1 MALTHEPTTAAPPR
15 PGRSEALLTA
25 LGEAVRSVPPSLAV
39 GRVTR
44 LTGLMIESLG
54 PRAKVG
60 DRADVYT
67 PVGLLP
73 AEVVGFRDGRVLLM
87 PLGEGRQ
94 VGPGARVVADDRPF
108 AVRLGPR
115 VLGRV
120 LDGLGRPLDGLGGV
134 GSESYEVERR
144 PPAPLARPAITR
156 ALGTGVR
163 AVDALCTVGR
173 GQRVGIFAG
182 SGVGKST
189 LLGLLAR
196 NTEADV
202 IVIALVGERGRE
214 VRQFIDETLG
224 PEALRRSVVVAAT
237 SDEPARVRIRAAQV
251 GTTVAEYFRDQG
263 KDVLFIMDS
272 VTRYAMALRE
282 VGLAVGEPPTTRGYT
297 PSVFAELPRLLER
310 AGQSAQGSITA
321 FYTVLV
327 DGDDLNEPVSD
338 AVRSILDGHIVL
350 ARNLAERGH
359 YPPIDPRR
367 SLSRLMAQVAAPAHR
382 GAAAEMRRLWSL
394 YEDSA
399 DLIRIGAYQAG
410 ASPELDLAVRARPDI
425 EAFLRQTAE
434 ERADLQGT
442 VGRLEALAGGWVA

>member
-1 MALTHEPTTAAPPR
+1 MR
-15 PGRSEALLTA
+15 GRDREHGGAALLTA
-25 LGEAVRSVPPSLAV
+25 LGEAVRTTPPYLAV

-44 LTGLMIESLG
+44 ITGLMIESLG
-54 PRAKVG
+54 PRTKVG
-60 DRADVYT
+60 DRADVDT
-67 PVGLLP
+67 PSGPLP

-87 PLGEGRQ
+87 PLGESRH

-108 AVRLGPR
+108 GVQIGPR

-120 LDGLGRPLDGLGGV
+120 LDGLGRPIDGLGSV
-134 GSESYEVERR
+134 GSERREVERR
-144 PPAPLARPAITR
+144 PPAPLERPAITR

-163 AVDALCTVGR
+163 AIDALCTVGR

-214 VRQFIDETLG
+214 VRQFVDETLG
-224 PEALRRSVVVAAT
+224 PEALSRAVVVAAT

-263 KDVLFIMDS
+263 RDVLFIMDS

-350 ARNLAERGH
+350 GRALAERGH
-359 YPPIDPRR
+359 YPPVDPRR
-367 SLSRLMAQVAAPAHR
+367 SLSRLMTHVADAGHQAD
-382 GAAAEMRRLWSL
+382 AAELRRLWSI

-399 DLIRIGAYQAG
+399 DLIRIGAYTAG
-410 ASPELDLAVRARPDI
+410 ANAEIDRAVAARPAI
-425 EAFLRQTAE
+425 EAFLRQGGE
-434 ERADLQGT
+434 ERSTLAET
-442 VGRLEALAGGWVA
+442 VAALNAMVEGWGA

>member
-1 MALTHEPTTAAPPR
+1 LASTLDRLAREAAPETTSDVLL
-15 PGRSEALLTA
+15 GALAQAARST
-25 LGEAVRSVPPSLAV
+25 PPYLAV

-54 PRAKVG
+54 PRTKVG
-60 DRADVYT
+60 DRADVHT
-67 PVGLLP
+67 PTGPLP

-87 PLGEGRQ
+87 PLGEARQ

-108 AVRLGPR
+108 AVELGPQ

-120 LDGLGRPLDGLGGV
+120 LDGLGRPIDGLGPV
-134 GSESYEVERR
+134 GRERREVERR
-144 PPAPLARPAITR
+144 PPSPLERPAITR

-163 AVDALCTVGR
+163 AIDALCTVGR

-196 NTEADV
+196 ASEAEV

-224 PEALRRSVVVAAT
+224 PQALARSVVVAAT

-251 GTTVAEYFRDQG
+251 GTAVAEYFRDQG

-272 VTRYAMALRE
+272 VTRYARARRV

-310 AGQSAQGSITA
+310 AGQSARGSITA

-350 ARNLAERGH
+350 ARGLAERGH

-367 SLSRLMAQVAAPAHR
+367 SLSRLMTQVADRQHQADAV
-382 GAAAEMRRLWSL
+382 ELRRLWSL
-394 YEDSA
+394 YEDSS
-399 DLIRIGAYQAG
+399 DLIRIGAYTAG
-410 ASPELDLAVRARPDI
+410 ANAEIDRAVAARPAI
-425 EAFLRQTAE
+425 EAFLRQGSDERSTLAE
-434 ERADLQGT
+434 T
-442 VGRLEALAGGWVA
+442 VARLRSMTGGLGQ